1 MNTGK
6 TRLPAK
12 AAALAVGALALSG
25 LAGACS
31 SSDGASADAIVV
43 WDYYGSSSPVK
54 PALDL
59 FKQEHPDVNI
69 DYQEYDYD
77 TFQNKLAVAVSSGAA
92 PDLATID
99 MVWTPVYAAQ
109 GVLSDISELSQ
120 GELNGAPMADQYSEG
135 ALEAMDYDG
144 RTIVLPYDF
153 DAYALYYRKD
163 ILEQKGLTVPT
174 THEELLD
181 VVEAMSEDTDG
192 DGKADKYAFQL
203 RPDTFE
209 FSQFLFQEGGALVT
223 EDGARSAFASPEGIR
238 ALDYMGRLMDA
249 GSVYWGPDEG
259 DSGGLAG
266 IADERIGI
274 FLNGPYMMG
283 ILKDGVPEQ
292 SGKWAVADAPFSKEP
307 GSYLGGTGLVIPTGA
322 KNPQGGWELAQFLL
336 QPAQQ
341 ELVYTKA
348 GAAPA
353 TLEALE
359 LPALTQADPFFDGQV
374 PFPVFE
380 KALESAQPFPYVAG
394 WSDIDQAI
402 TDGVVETLVQGT
414 PPETSL
420 KKAAATADEALQK

>member
-1 MNTGK
+1 MDLGKTSLYSHLYEKFGVELVRGHQTIEPALPTAREARLLGQDRSQPVLLLRLTSYSSDGQPIEYCRTVSRAPARGTTWMSHVRDRCSPIRDRLAKERTMNTGK
-6 TRLPAK
+6 TRPPLKA
-12 AAALAVGALALSG
+12 AAALAAGALVLSG

-31 SSDGASADAIVV
+31 TNDGANADTIVV

-54 PALDL
+54 PALEL
-59 FKQEHPDVNI
+59 FKQEHPDVTI

-109 GVLSDISELSQ
+109 GVLSDISEISQ
-120 GELNGAPMADQYSEG
+120 GELNGKPIADQYSKG

-223 EDGARSAFASPEGIR
+223 EDGTKSAFASPEASGHSTTW
-238 ALDYMGRLMDA
+238 A
-249 GSVYWGPDEG
+249 
-259 DSGGLAG
+259 DS
-266 IADERIGI
+266 
-274 FLNGPYMMG
+274 
-283 ILKDGVPEQ
+283 
-292 SGKWAVADAPFSKEP
+292 W
-307 GSYLGGTGLVIPTGA
+307 T
-322 KNPQGGWELAQFLL
+322 
-336 QPAQQ
+336 
-341 ELVYTKA
+341 
-348 GAAPA
+348 
-353 TLEALE
+353 
-359 LPALTQADPFFDGQV
+359 PALSTGGPMRETRVASPASPTNASGCSST
-374 PFPVFE
+374 
-380 KALESAQPFPYVAG
+380 AL
-394 WSDIDQAI
+394 
-402 TDGVVETLVQGT
+402 T
-414 PPETSL
+414 
-420 KKAAATADEALQK
+420 